1 MSVEM
6 VSENLM
12 NQHLSIRRLQSN
24 RWTAAA
30 TISCL
35 TLLTFVAATTA
46 SPPGLV
52 RCSAE
57 ECGLNAARLAAID
70 DVIEEGLRYDQM
82 PGCVVLVGY
91 RNRIAWLKSYG
102 SRQLK
107 PDVVPMTTDT
117 VFDLASL
124 TKPIAT
130 ATSIMLLIEDGL
142 VELDAPAAKY
152 IPQFGNTGKE
162 VITIRQLLTHQSG
175 LLPDNSIRDYENGR
189 VQAFQRI
196 HELDLRAEPGTR
208 FMYSDV
214 GFIVL
219 GEIVERVS
227 GKSLDVFSK
236 ERIFSALGMSETGFN
251 PVSAIQK
258 RAAPTQERNGGWMRG
273 EVHDPRAYK
282 LDGVAGHA
290 GLFATAE
297 DLARYAQMLMN
308 DGTLGK
314 TRILKPET
322 CRLMTTS
329 QEVSSG
335 VRTLGWDRRTGYSS
349 NRGDLFSKQAFG
361 HGGFTGTALWIDPT
375 QKMFVIFLSNRVHPH
390 GKGSVNSLVGRIGT
404 IAAAAIKK

>member
-1 MSVEM
+1 
-6 VSENLM
+6 M
-12 NQHLSIRRLQSN
+12 NQRLNFRGPLSS
-24 RWTAAA
+24 RWAGSA
-30 TISCL
+30 TICCMM
-35 TLLTFVAATTA
+35 LLTFAATATA

-52 RCSAE
+52 RCSAD
-57 ECGLNAARLAAID
+57 ECGLDAARLAAID
-70 DVIEEGLRYDQM
+70 AVVEEGLRYERM

-91 RNRIAWLKSYG
+91 RGRIAWLKSYG

-152 IPQFGNTGKE
+152 IPELANNGKE

-175 LLPDNSIRDYENGR
+175 LLPDNSIRNYEDGK
-189 VQAFQRI
+189 VEAFRRI

-227 GKSLDVFSK
+227 GKPLDEFSR
-236 ERIFSALGMSETGFN
+236 ERIFTPLGMSETGFN
-251 PVSAIQK
+251 PDSDLK
-258 RAAPTQERNGGWMRG
+258 DRAAPTQERKGEWMRG

-282 LDGVAGHA
+282 LGGVAGHA
-290 GLFATAE
+290 GLFSTAE
-297 DLARYAQMLMN
+297 DLARYAQMLVN
-308 DGTLGK
+308 VGVLGE

-322 CRLMTTS
+322 CRLMQTS

-349 NRGDLFSKQAFG
+349 NRGDLFSARAFG
-361 HGGFTGTALWIDPT
+361 HGGFTGTALWIDPA
-375 QKMFVIFLSNRVHPH
+375 QEMFVIFLSNRVHPD
-390 GKGSVNSLVGRIGT
+390 GKGSINSLAGRIGT
-404 IAAAAIKK
+404 IAAAAIKE